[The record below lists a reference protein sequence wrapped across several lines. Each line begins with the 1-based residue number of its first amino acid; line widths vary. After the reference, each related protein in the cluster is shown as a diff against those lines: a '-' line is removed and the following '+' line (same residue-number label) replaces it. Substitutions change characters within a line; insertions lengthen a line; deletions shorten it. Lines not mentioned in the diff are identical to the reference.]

1 MILIGQR
8 ILDQQME
15 ILSWLV
21 STLAVVLRKVE
32 LVNVKCAS
40 HKTSKGDH

>member
-15 ILSWLV
+15 IMSWLV

-32 LVNVKCAS
+32 LVNV
-40 HKTSKGDH
+40 